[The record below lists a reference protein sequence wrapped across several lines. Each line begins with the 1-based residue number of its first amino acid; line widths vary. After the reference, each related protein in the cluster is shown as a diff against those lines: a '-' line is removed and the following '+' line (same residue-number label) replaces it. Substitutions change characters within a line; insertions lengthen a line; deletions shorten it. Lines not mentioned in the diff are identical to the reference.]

1 MAATSLLRRASA
13 LGRLNAPPE
22 TPFST
27 KRNRLF
33 PANTP
38 LSANDTV
45 DEHGG
50 ITTTRATSAQRQDQA
65 SFDANVLPGLS
76 EHQPRSIN
84 NMPSAAAVQ
93 ADRAARLAKD
103 PYDIGPYA
111 EDSSGTF
118 GSQQRV
124 APTTA
129 PAARSRP
136 DGLAVKLIG
145 DASPLN
151 SAGALARVQAPPA
164 YNPTSPTQLASLPM
178 NQYAP
183 APAAIAPE
191 PTLTPAPM
199 ATPSAPL
206 PAPVAST
213 AAPDPA
219 LAPSP
224 TPTPSPTATPTAT
237 PQIMPTPAGARMAS
251 GVSNG
256 SAAQFEQPTAA
267 NPLPTTPTTPVADV
281 EDYDTKNRTKFTGFG
296 S

>member
-1 MAATSLLRRASA
+1 MERGSDDVVAADGT
-13 LGRLNAPPE
+13 
-22 TPFST
+22 
-27 KRNRLF
+27 
-33 PANTP
+33 
-38 LSANDTV
+38 
-45 DEHGG
+45 
-50 ITTTRATSAQRQDQA
+50 ITTSRKTQAQVAEQA

-76 EHQPRSIN
+76 ENAPRTPKYVN

-93 ADRAARLAKD
+93 ADHAARLAKD
-103 PYDIGPYA
+103 PYDIGPFA

-118 GSQQRV
+118 GSQQAA
-124 APTTA
+124 APVTA
-129 PAARSRP
+129 PNAKSRP
-136 DGLAVKLIG
+136 GGLAVKLLG

-151 SAGALARVQAPPA
+151 SAGALARVQTSPA
-164 YNPTSPTQLASLPM
+164 YTSTKEEPTAIPVTNYSTAAM
-178 NQYAP
+178 P
-183 APAAIAPE
+183 APAAVAPE

-206 PAPVAST
+206 PSPVAST

-224 TPTPSPTATPTAT
+224 TATPAPTATPTAT
-237 PQIMPTPAGARMAS
+237 PQIAPSPAGARMAS
-251 GVSNG
+251 GVSNA